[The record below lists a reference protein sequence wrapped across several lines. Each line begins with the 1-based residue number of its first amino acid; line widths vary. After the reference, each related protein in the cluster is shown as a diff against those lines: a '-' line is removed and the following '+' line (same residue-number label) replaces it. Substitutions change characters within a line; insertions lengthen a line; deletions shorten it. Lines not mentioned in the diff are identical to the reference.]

1 MACKRSAVRSR
12 IAPPISQGPTL
23 VVGPFFSCPKKG
35 KLMADLDRAAAC
47 LAQASRVVVFTGA
60 GVSAESGIATFR
72 DAQTG
77 LWARF
82 DPQRLATPEAFL
94 ADPELVWGWYEWRRA
109 RLAQV
114 SPNPAHQAIAELAG
128 QVAQLQVVTQNVDD
142 LHERAGSRSV
152 IHLHGSIQQPRC
164 FDCARPMAIPVA
176 EVMRMASVWLRPVAR
191 CVTAWPVRGWCGSV
205 KACRSRPGRLP
216 GRRCRPATC
225 CSRWVPPAPSIP
237 LPGCPGARWSRAPGS
252 SMSIPSQ

>member
-1 MACKRSAVRSR
+1 
-12 IAPPISQGPTL
+12 
-23 VVGPFFSCPKKG
+23 
-35 KLMADLDRAAAC
+35 MADLDRAAAC

-176 EVMRMASVWLRPVAR
+176 EVMENGQRLAPPRCPLCNGLARP
-191 CVTAWPVRGWCGSV
+191 GWCGSV

-216 GRRCRPATC
+216 EGGVDLRPAALGGYLRRRL
-225 CSRWVPPAPSIP
+225 SAAG
-237 LPGCPGARWSRAPGS
+237 LPGARWSRAPGS

>member
-1 MACKRSAVRSR
+1 
-12 IAPPISQGPTL
+12 
-23 VVGPFFSCPKKG
+23 
-35 KLMADLDRAAAC
+35 MADLDRAAAC

-176 EVMRMASVWLRPVAR
+176 EVMENGQRLAPPR
-191 CVTAWPVRGWCGSV
+191 CPLCNGLA
-205 KACRSRPGRLP
+205 RPGVVWFGESLP
-216 GRRCRPATC
+216 QQAWEAAWEAVSTCDLLLSVGTSGAVYPAAGLPRRA
-225 CSRWVPPAPSIP
+225 
-237 LPGCPGARWSRAPGS
+237 LEQGARVIHVNPEPVSTHAPRELALTGKAGQVL
-252 SMSIPSQ
+252 PRLLTAAFG

>member
-47 LAQASRVVVFTGA
+47 LAQASRVVVVTGA

-72 DAQTG
+72 DAQTV
-77 LWARF
+77 LWARLH
-82 DPQRLATPEAFL
+82 PLHQSISLALL
-94 ADPELVWGWYEWRRA
+94 AGPELVWGWYEWRRA

-114 SPNPAHQAIAELAG
+114 SPNPAQQAIAELAG
-128 QVAQLQVVTQNVDD
+128 QVARLQVVTQNVDD

-176 EVMRMASVWLRPVAR
+176 EVMENGQRLAPPR
-191 CVTAWPVRGWCGSV
+191 C
-205 KACRSRPGRLP
+205 
-216 GRRCRPATC
+216 
-225 CSRWVPPAPSIP
+225 P
-237 LPGCPGARWSRAPGS
+237 LDRQR
-252 SMSIPSQ
+252 